1 MSDAE
6 ATGSCPWKLVTAL
19 YSTAYQNY
27 QFLPLMRYSK
37 SLNFQLK
44 IRQVQAV
51 CDALPW
57 FFL

>member
-27 QFLPLMRYSK
+27 QFLPLMKIFQK
-37 SLNFQLK
+37 S
-44 IRQVQAV
+44 
-51 CDALPW
+51 
-57 FFL
+57 